1 MCHEGGCGACIVAVR
16 SLNAFTKKTSTYA
29 VNSVSLFCL
38 YSRFDNYANVNFSMF
53 SLVVY
58 AHDVSLL
65 SKNLN
70 TTNLLKATE
79 EVDLKQTTNKYMCI
93 FCD

>member
-79 EVDLKQTTNKYMCI
+79 EADLKQTTNKYMCI